1 MEILSF
7 LKPKNKKQTFVSEN
21 DFIANQ
27 DKQLHLSIALLVSL
41 GNPRV
46 EEKEEFIIDYFFH
59 TDSLEKAQ
67 KLEKELKK
75 LDYIV
80 NHGMAF
86 HDKNLFVVSGR
97 TQELKMIQ
105 EMLREWILQ
114 MCDLG
119 YNHDC
124 SFDTWRIVIESK

>member
-7 LKPKNKKQTFVSEN
+7 LKPKKKKQSFVSEN

-59 TDSLEKAQ
+59 TDSLGKAQ
-67 KLEKELKK
+67 KLEEELQK

-80 NHGMAF
+80 NHGNAF
-86 HDKNLFVVSGR
+86 HNKNLFVISGR
-97 TQELKMIQ
+97 TKEIKIIH
-105 EMLREWILQ
+105 ETLREWIGE
-114 MCDLG
+114 MCDVG
-119 YNHDC
+119 YKYDC
-124 SFDTWRIVIESK
+124 SFDSWRIVEESK

>member
-7 LKPKNKKQTFVSEN
+7 LKPKKKKQFFVSEN
-21 DFIANQ
+21 EFTANQ
-27 DKQLHLSIALLVSL
+27 DKQLRLSIESLVSL
-41 GNPRV
+41 RDSAV
-46 EEKEEFIIDYFFH
+46 EEEDELKIDYFFH

-67 KLEKELKK
+67 KLERELQK

-80 NHGMAF
+80 NHGNAF
-86 HDKNLFVVSGR
+86 HDKNLFVISGR
-97 TQELKMIQ
+97 THEIKMMQET
-105 EMLREWILQ
+105 LRKWIKE

-119 YNHDC
+119 YKYDC